1 MVLINNNNN
10 NNNNNNDIHNND
22 SYKININDSNY
33 TSWDIFNAV
42 DYSKC
47 ENIINNPFVCKL
59 FSNDVF
65 SFANNN
71 NIDKTNNITILHSSI
86 RCGSPM
92 PGVLI
97 LSDNKSYGKYGKKML
112 YKCIP
117 DDKRLP
123 YFLIPYTIKNV
134 GFSKNFKNKYV
145 TFSFLNW
152 DHKHPY
158 GTLSNTIG
166 DIDILDHFYE
176 YQLFCKSLN
185 ASIQTFNKNTNIA
198 LKNKSHDEIIDNIM
212 MKYNSIEDR
221 THSDWY
227 IFSID
232 PSHCLDF
239 DDAFSIRQLDEKNI
253 QISIYISNVTVWMD
267 ILNLWDSFSR
277 RISTIYLPDKKRPM
291 LPTILSDCLCSLQ
304 KNVRRIAFVM
314 DFIICEGEIINS
326 SFSNALIKISE
337 NYVYEQSELIL
348 NDNYLFLFEQTKNL
362 CKKYKYINCIRNSHD
377 LVSYLMILMN
387 SQCALKMKNYKCGIF
402 RSTLM
407 KSMDILPDHLPEDI
421 AKYITIWKSATGIYI
436 NGENVDDIE
445 VTTRHNLLHLDSY
458 IHITSPIR
466 RIADLLNIIILQK
479 NMNIIQLSNSAHQ
492 FYNNW
497 IDQLDY
503 INTTMRSIRKLQCD
517 CSLLDMCTNNASILE
532 EIYDGYIFDK
542 IKRNDGLFQYIIF
555 LPKLKLT
562 SRITMRNDFDDYSL
576 KKFMLYLFHDEMHFK
591 KKIRVHCIEK

>member
-1 MVLINNNNN
+1 MTTIDNNYHKNCVLNT
-10 NNNNNNDIHNND
+10 NDNTF
-22 SYKININDSNY
+22 KINIHDSNY
-33 TSWDIFNAV
+33 TSWEIYDSMN
-42 DYSKC
+42 YCKC
-47 ENIINNPFVCKL
+47 VNITVNPFTCKL

-65 SFANNN
+65 SFENNTN
-71 NIDKTNNITILHSSI
+71 VNIIHSTI

-97 LSDNKSYGKYGKKML
+97 LSDNKTYGKFGKKML

-123 YFLIPYTIKNV
+123 YFLVPYVMKNV

-145 TFSFLNW
+145 TFSYLNW

-158 GTLSNTIG
+158 GILNSTIG

-185 ASIQTFNKNTNIA
+185 ASIQIFNKNTINSI
-198 LKNKSHDEIIDNIM
+198 KNTSHDEIINTIM
-212 MKYNSIEDR
+212 NKYDSIEDR
-221 THSDWY
+221 TDSKWC

-239 DDAFSIRQLDEKNI
+239 DDAFSIIPLNENKF
-253 QISIYISNVTVWMD
+253 QISIYISNVTIWMD
-267 ILNLWDSFSR
+267 ILNLWESFSR

-314 DFIICEGEIINS
+314 DLIIENGDIIS
-326 SFSNALIKISE
+326 SSLSNALIKVSN
-337 NYVYEQSELIL
+337 NYVYEEQDLIKNNHYNL
-348 NDNYLFLFEQTKNL
+348 LFEQTKML
-362 CKKYKYINCIRNSHD
+362 CKKHKYINNILNSHD

-407 KSMDILPDHLPEDI
+407 KNMNNLPDHLPEDI
-421 AKYITIWKSATGIYI
+421 AKCITIWKSATGIYI
-436 NGENVDDIE
+436 DGKYIDNVE

-466 RIADLLNIIILQK
+466 RICDLLNIIILQNK
-479 NMNIIQLSNSAHQ
+479 MNIVQLSKCAYQ
-492 FYNNW
+492 FYDNW
-497 IDQLDY
+497 LQQLDY
-503 INTTMRSIRKLQCD
+503 INTTMRSIRKLQCN
-517 CSLLDMCTNNASILE
+517 CSLLDMCTNNEKILE
-532 EIYDGYIFDK
+532 NTYEGYVFDK
-542 IKRNDGLFQYIIF
+542 IPRDDGLFQYIIY

-562 SRITMRNDFDDYSL
+562 SRITMRNDFNNYSV
-576 KKFMLYLFHDEMHFK
+576 KQFKLYLFHDEMHFK
-591 KKIRVHCIEK
+591 KKIRIHLVEQKDLK

>member
-1 MVLINNNNN
+1 MTTID
-10 NNNNNNDIHNND
+10 NNDNEIND
-22 SYKININDSNY
+22 KNFKINIDDSNY
-33 TSWDIFNAV
+33 TSWEIFDSI

-47 ENIINNPFVCKL
+47 ENIIVNPFASKL

-65 SFANNN
+65 SFVNNN
-71 NIDKTNNITILHSSI
+71 NVNIIHSSI

-92 PGVLI
+92 PGVLV
-97 LSDNKSYGKYGKKML
+97 LSDNKTYGKFGKKML

-123 YFLIPYTIKNV
+123 YFLIPYTMKNV

-145 TFSFLNW
+145 TFSYLNW

-158 GTLSNTIG
+158 GILNSTIG
-166 DIDILDHFYE
+166 DIDVLDHFYE

-185 ASIQTFNKNTNIA
+185 ASIQTFNKNTINAI
-198 LKNKSHDEIIDNIM
+198 KNTTHDEIIDTIM
-212 MKYNSIEDR
+212 NKYDSIEDR
-221 THSDWY
+221 TDAKWC

-239 DDAFSIRQLDEKNI
+239 DDAFSIIPIDENKY
-253 QISIYISNVTVWMD
+253 QISIYISNVTIWMD
-267 ILNLWDSFSR
+267 ILNLWESFSR

-304 KNVRRIAFVM
+304 KNVRRVAFVM
-314 DFIICEGEIINS
+314 DFIVENGDIIS
-326 SFSNALIKISE
+326 SSLSNALIKVSN
-337 NYVYEQSELIL
+337 NYVYEEQSLIENNHYNL
-348 NDNYLFLFEQTKNL
+348 LFKQMKIL
-362 CKKYKYINCIRNSHD
+362 CKKYKYINNIRNSHD

-387 SQCALKMKNYKCGIF
+387 SQCALKMKDHKCGIF

-421 AKYITIWKSATGIYI
+421 SKFITIWKSATGIYI
-436 NGENVDDIE
+436 DGNNIDNIE
-445 VTTRHNLLHLDSY
+445 VTMRHNLLHLDSY

-466 RIADLLNIIILQK
+466 RISDLLNIIILQK
-479 NMNIIQLSNSAHQ
+479 NMNIIQLSECAYQ
-492 FYNNW
+492 FYDNW
-497 IDQLDY
+497 LQQLDY

-517 CSLLDMCTNNASILE
+517 CSLLDMCTNNESILE
-532 EIYDGYIFDK
+532 DIYEGYIFDK
-542 IKRNDGLFQYIIF
+542 IKRNDGLFQYIIY

-562 SRITMRNDFDDYSL
+562 SRITMRNDFEDYSI
-576 KKFMLYLFHDEMHFK
+576 KKFKLYLFHDEMHFK
-591 KKIRVHCIEK
+591 KKIRIHCAE

>member
-1 MVLINNNNN
+1 MTDINNTNNISNTN
-10 NNNNNNDIHNND
+10 NTSNTNNIQ
-22 SYKININDSNY
+22 YKININDSNY
-33 TSWDIFNAV
+33 SSWDMFNAV
-42 DYSKC
+42 NYSKS
-47 ENIINNPFVCKL
+47 ENIELNPFTSKL

-65 SFANNN
+65 SFANNDSSSN
-71 NIDKTNNITILHSSI
+71 TIKIIHSSI

-92 PGVLI
+92 PGVII
-97 LSDNKSYGKYGKKML
+97 LSDGKSYGKFGNKLL

-123 YFLIPYTIKNV
+123 YFLIPYTIK
-134 GFSKNFKNKYV
+134 GAKFSKVNNNKYV
-145 TFSFLNW
+145 TFNYLHW

-166 DIDILDHFYE
+166 DVDVLDHFYE

-185 ASIQTFNKNTNIA
+185 ASIQVFNKNTNSA
-198 LKNKSHDEIIDNIM
+198 LKNKTHDEVIDTIM
-212 MKYNSIEDR
+212 NKYDSIEDR
-221 THSDWY
+221 TGSEWF

-239 DDAFSIRQLDEKNI
+239 DDAFSIRTLNNNQIK
-253 QISIYISNVTVWMD
+253 ISIYISNVTVWMD

-304 KNVRRIAFVM
+304 KNVRRVAFVM
-314 DFIICEGEIINS
+314 DFIISDGNIVDS
-326 SFSNALIKISE
+326 SFSNALIKVSD
-337 NYVYEQSELIL
+337 NFVYEQTELIANNHYHL
-348 NDNYLFLFEQTKNL
+348 LFQETRQL

-387 SQCALKMKNYKCGIF
+387 SQCALKMKDYKCGIF

-407 KSMDILPDHLPEDI
+407 KSMDVLPDHLPEDI

-436 NGENVDDIE
+436 DGQNVDNVE

-479 NMNIIQLSNSAHQ
+479 KMNIIQLSQSAYQ
-492 FYNNW
+492 FYDNW
-497 IDQLDY
+497 LQQLDY

-517 CSLLDMCTNNASILE
+517 CSLLDMCSNNKNILE
-532 EIYDGYIFDK
+532 DNYDGYIFDK
-542 IKRNDGLFQYIIF
+542 IKRNDGLFQYIIY

-562 SRITMRNDFDDYSL
+562 SRITMRNNFDDYSV
-576 KKFMLYLFHDEMHFK
+576 KKFKLYLFHDEMHFK
-591 KKIRVHCIEK
+591 KKIRVHCVE

>member
-1 MVLINNNNN
+1 MTDINNLNINPDPNN
-10 NNNNNNDIHNND
+10 IH
-22 SYKININDSNY
+22 YKININDSNY
-33 TSWDIFNAV
+33 SSWDIFNAV
-42 DYSKC
+42 SYAKT
-47 ENIINNPFVCKL
+47 EEIELNPFTSKL

-65 SFANNN
+65 SFVNNDSLN
-71 NIDKTNNITILHSSI
+71 KNKIEIIHSSI

-97 LSDNKSYGKYGKKML
+97 LSDQKSYGKFGTKLL
-112 YKCIP
+112 YKCLP

-123 YFLIPYTIKNV
+123 YFLIPYLIKNV
-134 GFSKNFKNKYV
+134 GFSKVIKNKYV
-145 TFSFLNW
+145 TFSYLSW

-158 GTLSNTIG
+158 GTLNNTIG
-166 DIDILDHFYE
+166 DIDVLDHFYE

-185 ASIQTFNKNTNIA
+185 ASIQVFNKKTNIA
-198 LKNKSHDEIIDNIM
+198 LKNKSHDEIIDTIM
-212 MKYNSIEDR
+212 NKYDSIEDR
-221 THSDWY
+221 TSSLWY

-232 PSHCLDF
+232 PSHCSDF
-239 DDAFSIRQLDEKNI
+239 DDAFSIQNI
-253 QISIYISNVTVWMD
+253 NDNEVKISVYISNVTVWMD

-304 KNVRRIAFVM
+304 KDVRRIAFVM
-314 DFIICEGEIINS
+314 DFIISDGNIIHS
-326 SFSNALIKISE
+326 SFSNALIKVNN
-337 NYVYEQSELIL
+337 NYVYEESDLLE
-348 NDNYLFLFEQTKNL
+348 NNNYKKLFEETKIL

-407 KSMDILPDHLPEDI
+407 KSMDILPDHLPEEI
-421 AKYITIWKSATGIYI
+421 SKYITIWKSTTGIYI
-436 NGENVDDIE
+436 DGQETDNIE

-466 RIADLLNIIILQK
+466 RIVDLLNIIILQK
-479 NMNIIQLSNSAHQ
+479 NMNIIQLSQSAYT
-492 FYNNW
+492 FYDNW
-497 IDQLDY
+497 LQQLDY

-517 CSLLDMCTNNASILE
+517 CSLLNMCSTNGNIME

-542 IKRNDGLFQYIIF
+542 IKRNDGLFQYIIY

-562 SRITMRNDFDDYSL
+562 SRITMRNDCVDYS
-576 KKFMLYLFHDEMHFK
+576 KKEFKLYLFHDEMHFK
-591 KKIRVHCIEK
+591 KKIRVHCIE